1 MSIIAGTDK
10 GVMVPQSCLPRGVI
24 FLKLKVKTLFANG
37 IFPIVLLQQKEK
49 L

>member
-1 MSIIAGTDK
+1 MSVMVGTGK

-24 FLKLKVKTLFANG
+24 SLNGNVKTFANG
-37 IFPIVLLQQKEK
+37 IFPIVSLQQKEK